1 MGYRT
6 HLNLRIYGDDVILDG
21 NTYSSY
27 IMLLHNYSI
36 NKIYM
41 EDIMPRYDEIDPDKF
56 GYIFFYDE
64 GYSRGELTVETFI
77 NIFNYSKAQRPEEPV
92 NVDTT
97 WGDVCNTLE
106 YVYIKLIQW
115 LDAGLIT
122 HDHYIEFEVF

>member
-21 NTYSSY
+21 KHYPTYIY
-27 IMLLHNYSI
+27 LLHNYSI
-36 NKIYM
+36 DKIYM
-41 EDIMPRYDEIDPDKF
+41 EDIMPGYDEIDPDEF

-92 NVDTT
+92 NVATT
-97 WGDVCNTLE
+97 WKDVCNTLE

-115 LDAGLIT
+115 IDTGLIT
-122 HDHYIEFEVF
+122 TDHYIEFEVY